1 MRMGVDMALV
11 AVFNGCS
18 RESGIWRSSIWYQ
31 YLTRSSL
38 IYWSSEE
45 AYGPKSDGVAP
56 PGSLGGGGRF
66 MRVGPEDLDIAFI
79 PGRMNV
85 LGSGSL
91 AA

>member
-1 MRMGVDMALV
+1 MAVVENPEFGVPL
-11 AVFNGCS
+11 F
-18 RESGIWRSSIWYQ
+18 GISTS
-31 YLTRSSL
+31 LGGL

-66 MRVGPEDLDIAFI
+66 MRVGPEDLDISFI

-85 LGSGSL
+85 LGSGRL